1 MQNQSQLNLMSSF
14 EFISI
19 LMSIV
24 IGLAVTN
31 LLAGAGRAFYRRKQ
45 TPMDEV
51 HIVLTLATLLVLV
64 LNWWV
69 AFKWNST
76 VVWSFDKFLVLI
88 GWTIALY
95 MLTTFLYP
103 PDLSAE
109 EERRNRF
116 AENRSGYY
124 SAFIV
129 FCMMDITQTALRSGL
144 FDPAWYLPFVGH
156 FAILGAA
163 GLIVRKRGYDRF
175 FAWYQLI
182 ALLMWSLFVRRYLV
196 SDSITG

>member
-1 MQNQSQLNLMSSF
+1 VQNQSALNLMSSF

-19 LMSIV
+19 LMSII
-24 IGLAVTN
+24 IGLGVTN

-51 HIVLTLATLLVLV
+51 HIVLTAATLLILA

-69 AFKWNST
+69 AFKWNT
-76 VVWSFDKFLVLI
+76 IVVWSFDKFLVLI
-88 GWTIALY
+88 VWTIMLY
-95 MLTTFLYP
+95 LLTTFLYP
-103 PDLSAE
+103 PDLSEE

-116 AENRSGYY
+116 DVNRTGYY
-124 SAFIV
+124 AAFIA
-129 FCMMDITQTALRSGL
+129 FCFMDIVQTALRSGL
-144 FDPAWYLPFVGH
+144 LDPVWYLPFVGH
-156 FAILGAA
+156 FEVLGVA

-182 ALLMWSLFVRRYLV
+182 VLLLWALVVRRYLV
-196 SDSITG
+196 SDAVTG

>member
-1 MQNQSQLNLMSSF
+1 MSSF

-24 IGLAVTN
+24 IGLGVTN
-31 LLAGAGRAFYRRKQ
+31 LLAGVGRAFYRRKQ

-51 HIVLTLATLLVLV
+51 HIVLTGATLLILA

-69 AFKWNST
+69 AFKWNT
-76 VVWSFDKFLVLI
+76 NVVWSFDKFLVLLV
-88 GWTIALY
+88 WTIALY
-95 MLTTFLYP
+95 LLTTFLYP
-103 PDLSAE
+103 PDLSEE

-116 AENRSGYY
+116 EVNRSGYY
-124 SAFIV
+124 SAFIG
-129 FCMMDITQTALRSGL
+129 FCLMDILQTALRSGL
-144 FDPAWYLPFVGH
+144 FDPPWYLPFVGQYAI
-156 FAILGAA
+156 FAAA
-163 GLIVRKRGYDRF
+163 GLCVRRRGYDRF

-182 ALLMWSLFVRRYLV
+182 TVLVWSLVVRRYLV